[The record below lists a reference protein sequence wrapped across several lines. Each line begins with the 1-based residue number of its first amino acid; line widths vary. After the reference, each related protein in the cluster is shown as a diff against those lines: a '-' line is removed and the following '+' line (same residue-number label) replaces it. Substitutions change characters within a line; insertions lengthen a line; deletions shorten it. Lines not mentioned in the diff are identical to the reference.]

1 MRGLWGP
8 GTVVGY
14 CTNVHPASSYE
25 GLLAELDRHAVAV
38 RRAACPGGVLGLGLW
53 LPAGVAREVLERD
66 RVRELAG
73 WLGERGLR
81 VFTIN
86 GFPYGDF
93 HGLVVKRRVYEPNWA
108 DPRRARYTIDLAK
121 ILAGLLLGDD
131 EGSISTLPVGWKA
144 DVLGLPGALEG
155 AAEGLRVVV
164 EALHRLRQETG
175 KTIHIDL
182 EPEPGCWLSQS
193 EEVVRFFEERL
204 WGRGEEDRVRE
215 HVRVC
220 HDICHATV
228 MFEDQERVIGRY
240 RDAGIRIGKVQ
251 VSSALRVDFE
261 RMDRDERAKAVEQ
274 LQAFCEDR
282 YLHQTVVRAS
292 ASDGGLMFF
301 EDLPE
306 AIEAYRAGVLR
317 AGEWRVHFHL
327 PVFIERCGLLETT
340 AGQIAGCFG
349 AIRAEDGIRHFE
361 VETYAWGVLPESVR
375 GEGLARGIAG
385 ELRWVVGQRPKA
397 CGGAGG

>member
-1 MRGLWGP
+1 M
-8 GTVVGY
+8 
-14 CTNVHPASSYE
+14 E
-25 GLLAELDRHAVAV
+25 RHAAAV
-38 RRAACPGGVLGLGLW
+38 RRAECPGGVLGLGLW

-66 RVRELAG
+66 RVGELAG

-93 HGLVVKRRVYEPNWA
+93 HKLVVKRRVYEPNWA

-121 ILAGLLLGDD
+121 ILAGLLSGDD
-131 EGSISTLPVGWKA
+131 EGSISTLPVGWRA
-144 DVLGLPGALEG
+144 DVLEFSGALERAVG
-155 AAEGLRVVV
+155 QLRVVV

-175 KTIHIDL
+175 KLIHVDL
-182 EPEPGCWLSQS
+182 EPEPGCWLGRS

-204 WGRGEEDRVRE
+204 LCGGEEARVRE

-220 HDICHATV
+220 HDICHAAV

-240 RDAGIRIGKVQ
+240 RGAGIRIGKVQ

-261 RMDRDERAKAVEQ
+261 RMEEGERTGAVEQ
-274 LQAFCEDR
+274 LEAFCEDR
-282 YLHQTVVRAS
+282 YLHQTVVRTNPG
-292 ASDGGLMFF
+292 DEGLVFF

-327 PVFIERCGLLETT
+327 PVFIERCGLLRTT
-340 AGQIAGCFG
+340 AEQIAGCIE
-349 AIRAEDGIRHFE
+349 AIRPVDGIRHFE
-361 VETYAWGVLPESVR
+361 VETYAWGVLPASLR

-385 ELRWVVGQRPKA
+385 ELRWLAGQKPKA